1 MRPLKLITESIP
13 YDMIEREYIEESD
26 QMFFSGPFVDFAKN
40 RNGRRYV
47 RDDMLKEAERYTKE
61 AIDTKMAW
69 GELDHPQST
78 TINASNVSHIITQLI
93 PEENYITGKAKIVN
107 TEKGKIAKILMK
119 EGNVGISTRGV
130 GEVLKDGV
138 VANYRWI
145 ASDLVLN
152 PSGLNCYVE
161 IVHENID
168 YMIENGMIIEAS
180 KLHAKQKSAQQYR
193 EELLEQMAKFFKSLK
208 VEV

>member
-1 MRPLKLITESIP
+1 MRPLKLIQESIP
-13 YDMIEREYIEESD
+13 HDMVQREYVEESD
-26 QMFFSGPFVDFAKN
+26 EMFFSGPFVDFAKN

-61 AIDTKMAW
+61 AIETKMAW

-78 TINASNVSHIITQLI
+78 TINAANVSHIITQLI
-93 PEENYITGKAKIVN
+93 PEENYITGKAKVVD
-107 TEKGKIAKILMK
+107 TEKGRIAKVLMK

-138 VANYRWI
+138 VANYRMI
-145 ASDLVLN
+145 AADLVLN

-168 YMIENGMIIEAS
+168 YMIENGMIVEAS
-180 KLHAKQKSAQQYR
+180 KASAQMKTSAQYR
-193 EELLEQMAKFFKSLK
+193 KELLEQMADFFKSLK
-208 VEV
+208 VGV